1 MKKAILATAL
11 TSALMSSTAFAAPT
25 DSTDLDVS
33 ATVQEECSIGEPTT
47 VTFSEVE
54 INEGAGADALQ
65 LQNGSQSDSQ
75 NIFVSCNYATS
86 IAVSS
91 ANDGLLNSAG
101 QSLADNDPDDFTNL
115 INYRVQMTSTDGS
128 YSNVDFRTRIG
139 NGYVPSAT
147 ADGAFHDNSELKVV
161 IDADDT
167 SKRPVAGTYTDTAT
181 ISLGPI

>member
-1 MKKAILATAL
+1 MKKLLITTAM
-11 TSALMSSTAFAAPT
+11 TGALMAPAAFAAPT
-25 DSTDLDVS
+25 DSTDLEVS
-33 ATVQEECSIGEPTT
+33 ATVMEECSIGEPNA

-65 LQNGSQSDSQ
+65 LQNGSQADSQ
-75 NIFVSCNYATS
+75 NIYVSCNYATS
-86 IAVSS
+86 ISVSS

-101 QSLADNDPDDFTNL
+101 QSLVDNDPDDFTNL

-139 NGYVPSAT
+139 GGFVPSAT
-147 ADGAFHDNSELKVV
+147 ADGAFHDNSQLRVV